1 MLRNFSSLTKLKFI
15 VIFKDQKMLNYAV
28 FAQIIIAIS
37 IVVVWVGRFDN
48 IVKEFEYFHL
58 STTVRNIVGATKISL
73 ATILIIGIW
82 YPELV
87 LIPALIMAALMIGAQ
102 LTHFRVRN
110 PWYKYLPSLVLLI
123 LSLFTAAV
131 HAGKIV

>member
-1 MLRNFSSLTKLKFI
+1 
-15 VIFKDQKMLNYAV
+15 MLNYAV

-73 ATILIIGIW
+73 ATFLIIGIW